1 MGVIAHSRCLIPIHF
16 GKNGSIYIHEY
27 TKQVLFEVAALPTG
41 VYVIKVSDIGVRKF
55 VKEQT

>member
-27 TKQVLFEVAALPTG
+27 TTKQVLFEVAALPTG
-41 VYVIKVSDIGVRKF
+41 VYFIKVSDIEVRNF
-55 VKEQT
+55 VKE